1 MDRLDARNQGLKMCL
16 DHSQSGIEESL
27 LEVEADF
34 QTWLNHPHQRTA
46 WSKLME
52 HLVSFRWT
60 LDQHFT
66 RVAGEGYLENVASL
80 RPGLYSDL
88 REIECHQCRLIDM
101 LDALIHDVHAGLCRY
116 TPGWRDRC
124 ACCCVRTNCI
134 RYNSC
139 RKWDL
144 EGLIA
149 RASSPIGREV
159 NACTQIRL
167 ESTKVGEVVNKR
179 QRGWEHPGL
188 DDAAAIY

>member
-27 LEVEADF
+27 LEVE
-34 QTWLNHPHQRTA
+34 

-88 REIECHQCRLIDM
+88 REIECHQCRLIDL
-101 LDALIHDVHAGLCRY
+101 LDTLIHDVQTYDPQRDEIADMSERFRDLHREILVEENQERLLIERGL
-116 TPGWRDRC
+116 
-124 ACCCVRTNCI
+124 A
-134 RYNSC
+134 
-139 RKWDL
+139 
-144 EGLIA
+144 
-149 RASSPIGREV
+149 
-159 NACTQIRL
+159 
-167 ESTKVGEVVNKR
+167 
-179 QRGWEHPGL
+179 
-188 DDAAAIY
+188 